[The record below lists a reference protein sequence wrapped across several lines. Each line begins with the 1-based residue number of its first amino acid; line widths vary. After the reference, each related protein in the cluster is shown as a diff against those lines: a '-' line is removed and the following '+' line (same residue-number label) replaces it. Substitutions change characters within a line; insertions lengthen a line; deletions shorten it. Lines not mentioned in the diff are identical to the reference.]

1 VCCSEQRSRH
11 QACYGDEGLVR
22 SPDRSVFE
30 ELMSLSVLDMPGR
43 RARLWLIVVGFVAL
57 SGSAMVVSVRVLLLA
72 GAALVIPAVAL
83 TFYSKV
89 SATFATPR
97 EQAPVGTALRA
108 RGSPDSSGGDVYGW
122 ENEGGAP
129 ATQ

>member
-1 VCCSEQRSRH
+1 
-11 QACYGDEGLVR
+11 
-22 SPDRSVFE
+22 
-30 ELMSLSVLDMPGR
+30 MSLSVLDMPGR

-83 TFYSKV
+83 TFYSKL
-89 SATFATPR
+89 SATFAAIATPG
-97 EQAPVGTALRA
+97 EHPPVGAALLA

>member
-1 VCCSEQRSRH
+1 
-11 QACYGDEGLVR
+11 
-22 SPDRSVFE
+22 
-30 ELMSLSVLDMPGR
+30 MSLSVLDMPGR

-83 TFYSKV
+83 TLYSKL
-89 SATFATPR
+89 STTFAAIATPR
-97 EQAPVGTALRA
+97 EFAPVGAALRA
-108 RGSPDSSGGDVYGW
+108 RGSLDSSGGDVYGW

-129 ATQ
+129 A